1 MKQHSASFAPAK
13 QPGLLARLFPPFG
26 DRHLGMFY
34 RQLATLLEA
43 GVAIDRA
50 VEVGGRGLGGLRG
63 GRIVQRLVDG
73 LRAGEQLHLLLRQFP
88 HAFPSWHVQLIE
100 TGERTG
106 RLPLVLRD
114 LAEHC
119 AERVARRRA
128 MLTELAYPI
137 VVVHAMFFLWRV
149 PELFLGQIG
158 FGTYM
163 LSALGPLSILY
174 AAAFGYYAAVR
185 LGAFSPAVRYAA
197 FTILHA
203 VPVIGSVVKKI
214 TVSRFAMALRAL
226 YESGVDLE
234 HALPAAGRASGN
246 EVLAKAAE
254 EASAA
259 IATGSTL
266 YDALAAT
273 HAFPARTLT
282 MLATGEEAGRLDETL
297 EKIEQSYSEEARHAV
312 RLLSRAFT
320 LAAYLLVALAV
331 AVRVIS
337 FYMSY
342 VNMLTHF

>member
-1 MKQHSASFAPAK
+1 MKQHSASFAPTR

-26 DRHLGMFY
+26 DRHLCTFY

-63 GRIVQRLVDG
+63 RRIVERLGEGVK
-73 LRAGEQLHLLLRQFP
+73 AGEQLHVLMRQFRHVFP
-88 HAFPSWHVQLIE
+88 HWHVQLIE

-106 RLPLVLRD
+106 RLPLILRD

-119 AERVARRRA
+119 AQRLARRRA
-128 MLTELAYPI
+128 MISELAYPI

-149 PELFLGQIG
+149 PELFLGQIN
-158 FGTYM
+158 FSTYM
-163 LSALGPLSILY
+163 LSALGPLSVLY
-174 AAAFGYYAAVR
+174 AIAFGYYAAVR
-185 LGAFSPAVRYAA
+185 LGAFSPAVRYAT
-197 FTILHA
+197 FTVLQA
-203 VPVIGSVVKKI
+203 VPMIGSVVMKI
-214 TVSRFAMALRAL
+214 TVARFAMALRAL

-234 HALPAAGRASGN
+234 HALPPAGRASGN
-246 EVLAKAAE
+246 EVIAKAAHQ
-254 EASAA
+254 ASAA
-259 IATGSTL
+259 IAAGSTL
-266 YDALAAT
+266 YDALAGT
-273 HAFPARTLT
+273 HAFPARTLS
-282 MLATGEEAGRLDETL
+282 MLATGEEAGRLDEVL

-331 AVRVIS
+331 AARVIS

-342 VNMLTHF
+342 VNMLTSF